1 MLVVAVGSEP
11 GYEMTLARQPGGEG
25 VRRRTH
31 KARIYATAVQMATL
45 DGQGHTGRALWNL
58 LQEWYTWGDGQI
70 ARRPSWAEMGRQLR
84 EARTDPLPGWEWL
97 VTLPAQATQQVLKH
111 FLRAW
116 DNYYAGLAGRPRFK
130 QRSRHMA
137 VDNPQASDLH
147 IVRLNR
153 RWGEVTV
160 QKVGRVRFRWTR
172 PLPGVSPGCL
182 GRITGA
188 RMVKDSLGWQIYF
201 RIEELAIQEQPNRG
215 LPVGVDRGIT
225 HTMAV
230 SDGRH
235 LDMPPLLS
243 KGEQRRLRK
252 LELQAA
258 RRRET
263 RLCNAGT
270 RISRREQR
278 SYDQMAVIRA
288 RQARRREDWLHKQTT
303 DLAKNHGLVVLED
316 LRIQSMT
323 RSARGTTANP
333 GKNVKAKAGLNR
345 LILGMAWGKA
355 GKLLAYKCRAS
366 GGELLKVNPRDS
378 SLTCAR
384 CGYVAVGNRIGQATF
399 RCLDCG
405 HKANADTN
413 AAQVLLARGRGLA
426 AQSGTASGYGVA
438 GRGAFAEGGLR
449 SVNQPGRGKALDLL
463 PGQSL

>member
-1 MLVVAVGSEP
+1 
-11 GYEMTLARQPGGEG
+11 MTLTQPCGEG
-25 VRRRTH
+25 VRRRAH
-31 KARIYATAVQMATL
+31 NARVYATAVQTATL
-45 DGQGHTGRALWNL
+45 DDQAHTARALWNL
-58 LQEWYTWGDGQI
+58 LHEWCTWRDGQI
-70 ARRPSWAEMGRQLR
+70 ARRPSRSEMDRQLR
-84 EARTDPLPGWEWL
+84 DARTDPLPDWEWL
-97 VTLPAQATQQVLKH
+97 AALPAQAAQQVLKDY
-111 FLRAW
+111 LRAW
-116 DNYYAGLAGRPRFK
+116 DRYYAGGSGRPRFK

-172 PLPGVSPGCL
+172 PLPGVSPGCP

-188 RMVKDSLGWQIYF
+188 RLVKESLGWQIYF
-201 RIEELAIQEQPNRG
+201 RIEEPAIQEHPNRG

-225 HTMAV
+225 HTIAV

-235 LDMPPLLS
+235 LDMPPLLTR
-243 KGEQRRLRK
+243 GEQRRLRK

-263 RLCNAGT
+263 RLRKAGT

-278 SYDQMAVIRA
+278 SYDQIAVIRA
-288 RQARRREDWLHKQTT
+288 RQARRRKDWLHKQTT

-323 RSARGTTANP
+323 RSARGTIASP

-345 LILGMAWGKA
+345 LILGMAWGTT
-355 GKLLAYKCRAS
+355 GRMLAYKCRAS
-366 GGELLKVNPRDS
+366 GGELVKVNPRHS

-384 CGYVAVGNRIGQATF
+384 CGYVAVGNRVGQASF
-399 RCLDCG
+399 RCRGCG
-405 HKANADTN
+405 YRANADIN
-413 AAQVLLARGRGLA
+413 AAQVLLARGLA
-426 AQSGTASGYGVA
+426 ARSGTA
-438 GRGAFAEGGLR
+438 
-449 SVNQPGRGKALDLL
+449 
-463 PGQSL
+463 PGQ